1 MDSSHLIE
9 VFRIFQE
16 TCTNIVRH
24 ANASL
29 ITVRIDSRK
38 DTYILEVEDNGC
50 GIKETDITKLKSL
63 GLLGMKERSQVFGG
77 NLEITGI
84 EGKGTK
90 VLLTFPRKTT
100 KS

>member
-1 MDSSHLIE
+1 MDPSHLIE